1 MVRYHISVNNGDN
14 DVTVKYYF
22 VHKNWNTISKDESDK
37 AFDAAVKELDRI
49 YKTYGRFATEV
60 GVCRLFE
67 SFGFDRT
74 YPGWDKKLRLIVVVF
89 YMSGIEKCL
98 SSSCSSWI
106 KT

>member
-1 MVRYHISVNNGDN
+1 MVRYHISVNNGDK

-22 VHKNWNTISKDESDK
+22 VHKDWNTISKEESDK

-67 SFGFDRT
+67 SFGFDRA
-74 YPGWDKKLRLIVVVF
+74 YPG
-89 YMSGIEKCL
+89 
-98 SSSCSSWI
+98 
-106 KT
+106 